1 MGWTYAFLIL
11 CEPESFHGCYSS
23 SNSPGGFSH
32 STHFNRAV
40 NEWLCIGEVGVDLEL
55 CVHAHGH
62 DVDPIMEA
70 SCNDNYFLDIISSGI
85 CELILCKRGSD
96 HTFSLIPFLGQI
108 KSLVFCRSI
117 RLPNLYYD
125 LPLSITP
132 GISRI
137 SFHCTTSY
145 KLWWSTTLPCLCH
158 FMGSGLF
165 VNREHYIVN
174 QVRSPIQ

>member
-1 MGWTYAFLIL
+1 MAL
-11 CEPESFHGCYSS
+11 
-23 SNSPGGFSH
+23 SH
-32 STHFNRAV
+32 ICH
-40 NEWLCIGEVGVDLEL
+40 
-55 CVHAHGH
+55 
-62 DVDPIMEA
+62 
-70 SCNDNYFLDIISSGI
+70 NYFSLEILDVISVWLVLCYKSSICTMRVRITDPGMTLVHGRSDCLRSGRYM
-85 CELILCKRGSD
+85 ILRNRGSD
-96 HTFSLIPFLGQI
+96 HYGSSLVPFLGQV

-137 SFHCTTSY
+137 SYHCTTSY

-165 VNREHYIVN
+165 VNWEHRIVN
-174 QVRSPIQ
+174 QVRTPIQ